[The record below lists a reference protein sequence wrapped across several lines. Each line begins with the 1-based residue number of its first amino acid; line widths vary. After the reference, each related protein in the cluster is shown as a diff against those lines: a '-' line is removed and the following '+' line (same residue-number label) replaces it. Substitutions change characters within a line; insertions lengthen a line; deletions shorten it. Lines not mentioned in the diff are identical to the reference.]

1 MQSYQS
7 IKLYRMKKYINRSIF
22 LWFILSF
29 LMLFVQDL
37 QAQITIVSGKITSK
51 TNGEALVGATV
62 AESDANGRFISVAIT
77 DVNGNYALRM
87 KNPGNTVSISYIG
100 FIGTK
105 VIPGTRTTLNVSL
118 DELVSQI
125 GEVVVS
131 ANRTVNTG
139 ELNIEPARIATA
151 MTTIS
156 VQEISDFQ
164 ANSVV
169 DQLQGRISGV
179 DIVAESGEPGAGMSI
194 RIRGT
199 SSLNSNSQPLIV
211 INGVPFETKVDG
223 SFDFASADEQAYA
236 ALIGVAAEDIEDISV
251 LKDAA
256 ATAQYGS
263 RAANGVLLINTKRG
277 KRGPAMFNYSF
288 KGTLG
293 IQPEGFPMLNGYQ
306 YATLIKEE
314 LLNVNNRT
322 NYEQI
327 NFNPDY
333 EFYNLYNKNI
343 NWADQIIQ
351 PGWINE
357 HNFSVSGGGEKAS
370 YRVSTTY
377 KGETGT
383 VKGSAS
389 GLITVRAILDYYISE
404 KLRISSELSYSRGDV
419 DRSYGGILDLAKRK
433 MPNMSIYELDADGNS
448 TGAYYTPVNAFQGAG
463 TTYYNPVAMSEFAVN
478 NVVNN
483 RISPVFR
490 LTYKPT
496 KTLGYD
502 AIVSFDMSNDQSVA
516 FVPEAALGAAWTNAS
531 ANKATLGNSEFYV
544 VHTENRLVWNPKLP
558 DKHSLFVGTKFE
570 TDSKV
575 SQGYTVVTSNSPS
588 GMLKTPIVVSRL
600 EGEGNSLSS
609 SFSESRTLGL
619 NFTFNYQFQ
628 DRYILSGGVRTE
640 GNSKF
645 GDEYRY
651 GTFPSIA
658 AKWIAS
664 REPFMQQFEF
674 IDELSFRFSYGV
686 NGNAPGFNYGK
697 YNTYST
703 YNYNYIDVRPVYP
716 STIELVNL
724 KWETVV
730 QRNFGMNLT
739 MFKERVNVDL
749 EFYTKSTKDML
760 NANTSIPSSSG
771 FATLTYLN
779 LGDIDNK
786 GIELSVFTTL
796 YRTEKVK
803 IDLNFNISRNINLIK
818 RITEAMDVEDG
829 NPLTAG
835 SGGYLKRIQEDN
847 PIGSFY
853 GYEYDGVYST
863 KEDLYALDENGE
875 IISDIDGN
883 PKYMRFNNSRSFQVG
898 EARYIDQNHDGNINR
913 MDVIYLGNANPLL
926 FGGWGPNITYKQ
938 WQLNIFF
945 NFRYKQKIVN
955 LARMSTESMT
965 NYDNQ
970 STAVLRRWRTEG
982 DITDIPKAYY
992 NSPVNNL
999 ASDRFLED
1007 ASFMRM
1013 KYLTLRYNVPRD
1025 VISKIKA
1032 KNAYVYFTGQNLL
1045 TFTRYLG
1052 TDPETGQSDNWKS
1065 LGYDSNKTPRSRQYT
1080 IGVNLSF

>member
-1 MQSYQS
+1 
-7 IKLYRMKKYINRSIF
+7 MKKYSNRTIF
-22 LWFILSF
+22 LWCVLSF
-29 LMLFVQDL
+29 LIVFAPEL
-37 QAQITIVSGKITSK
+37 QAQITVINGKITSK
-51 TNGEALVGATV
+51 ANGEPLIGASV
-62 AESDANGRFISVAIT
+62 AEMDKDGRFITVAIT
-77 DVNGNYALRM
+77 DVNGDYALRM
-87 KNPGNTVSISYIG
+87 KNTSNTISISYIG

-105 VIPGTRTTLNVSL
+105 LSPGTRTTLNIALEEQTS
-118 DELVSQI
+118 EI

-131 ANRTVNTG
+131 ATRTFNTG
-139 ELNIEPARIATA
+139 ELSIDPMRVTTAISTIA
-151 MTTIS
+151 IKD
-156 VQEISDFQ
+156 ISDFQ

-211 INGVPFETKVDG
+211 INGVPFETRVDG

-236 ALIGVAAEDIEDISV
+236 ALIGVAAEDIENISV

-277 KRGPAMFNYSF
+277 SRGAAIFNYSF

-293 IQPEGFPMLNGYQ
+293 IQPKGFPMLNGYQ

-333 EFYNLYNKNI
+333 VNYNLYNKDV
-343 NWADQIIQ
+343 NWVDEIIQ

-383 VKGSAS
+383 TKGSGS
-389 GLITVRAILDYYISE
+389 KLFTVRAILDYYISD
-404 KLRISSELSYSRGDV
+404 KLRISSELAYSRGNV
-419 DRSYGGILDLAKRK
+419 DRSYSGIIDLAKRK
-433 MPNMSIYELDADGNS
+433 MPNMSIWELDDEGNS
-448 TGAYYTPVNAFQGAG
+448 TGAYYTPVDAFQGSG
-463 TTYYNPVAMSEFAVN
+463 TTYYNPVAMANLAVN

-483 RISPVFR
+483 RISPIFR

-502 AIVSFDMSNDQSVA
+502 AIVSFDMSNDQSVS
-516 FVPEAALGAAWTNAS
+516 FVPEQALGAAWTNAN

-558 DKHSLFVGTKFE
+558 EKHSLYLGGKFE

-575 SQGYTVVTSNSPS
+575 SQGYTVVTSNTPS
-588 GMLKTPIVVSRL
+588 GMLKIPIVVSRM

-609 SFSESRTLGL
+609 SYSEARMLGL
-619 NFTFNYQFQ
+619 NFTFNYQYL
-628 DRYILSGGVRTE
+628 DRYIVSGGIRSE

-645 GDEYRY
+645 GDKYRY
-651 GTFPSIA
+651 GTFPSVA
-658 AKWIAS
+658 LKWIAS
-664 REPFMQQFEF
+664 REKFMEQYEF

-703 YNYNYIDVRPVYP
+703 YGYNYIDIRPVYP
-716 STIELVNL
+716 STIELVKL
-724 KWETVV
+724 KWETVI
-730 QRNFGMNLT
+730 QKNFGFNLT
-739 MFKERVNVDL
+739 MFDEKVNADV

-771 FATLTYLN
+771 FSTLTYLN

-786 GIELSVFTTL
+786 GIEVSILTTL
-796 YRTEKVK
+796 YQSEKVK
-803 IDLNFNISRNINLIK
+803 VDFNFNISRNINLIK
-818 RITEAMDVEDG
+818 RITNAMDVEDG
-829 NPLTAG
+829 NPLTTG

-863 KEDLYALDENGE
+863 SAELYARDENGE
-875 IISDIDGN
+875 IIYDIDGN
-883 PKYMRFNNSRSFQVG
+883 PKYMRFNNSRNFAVG

-926 FGGWGPNITYKQ
+926 FGGFGPNVTYKN

-945 NFRYKQKIVN
+945 NYRYLQKVVN

-1007 ASFMRM
+1007 ASFLRM

-1025 VISKIKA
+1025 IVSKIKA

-1045 TFTRYLG
+1045 TFTKYLG